1 MGDSLEA
8 GTGAHPE
15 HSLASY
21 LVDGVNEVRA
31 DNGMDPLPE
40 EGREDQMILFLGL
53 ARGIV
58 RYLGDHGEAF
68 KIESH
73 ESSHDSGHDDD
84 SDGYLRIRVDGGFGD
99 HP

>member
-1 MGDSLEA
+1 MGNSLEA

-21 LVDGVNEVRA
+21 LETELNAVRSE
-31 DNGMDPLPE
+31 NGLDPLPE
-40 EGREDQMILFLGL
+40 EGREDRMLLFLAI

-68 KIESH
+68 AVESH
-73 ESSHDSGHDDD
+73 DSSHDSGHDDD
-84 SDGYLRIRVDGGFGD
+84 SDGYLRIRVDGRFGG

>member
-1 MGDSLEA
+1 MGNSLEA

-21 LVDGVNEVRA
+21 FEAELNDVRGE
-31 DNGMDPLPE
+31 NGLDPLPA
-40 EGREDQMILFLGL
+40 EGREDRMMLFLGI

-68 KIESH
+68 AIESH
-73 ESSHDSGHDDD
+73 DSSHDSGHDDD
-84 SDGYLRIRVDGGFGD
+84 SDGYLRIRVDGRFGG